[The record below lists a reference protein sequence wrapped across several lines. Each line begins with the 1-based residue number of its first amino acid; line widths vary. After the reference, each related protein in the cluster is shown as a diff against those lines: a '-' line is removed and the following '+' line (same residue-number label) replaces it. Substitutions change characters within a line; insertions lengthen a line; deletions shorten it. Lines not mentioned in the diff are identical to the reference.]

1 MTTSQFRRTMAP
13 DTQPPQRIV
22 SLLGASTE
30 TIYRLGLG
38 HLLVGRS
45 NECDWPPKVLNLACV
60 SAPRL
65 DVDASS
71 SATIDATVRER
82 AAEGQPMYK
91 LDDNVIS
98 VLQPDLIIAQ
108 DHCRVCA
115 ITPADL
121 ARADAK
127 AQSSATCSNIKQLV
141 VRPSTLEDCMDNIT
155 TIAETLGVSE
165 RGLMLRQT
173 LEERLDR
180 VRAVVSDA
188 RPKDATSVPRVALLE
203 WCEPIMGCGYW
214 LPELVELA
222 GGYPLHCPP
231 SGTGGATSSIS
242 YETLMDSRP
251 DVVIFAL
258 CGFGLT
264 RAASELLN
272 SWGEEWLKELQER
285 VPVYIVDGNYLVN
298 RSGPRLV
305 ESAEAIAE
313 AIHDKLRG
321 HFGHYGTEFLC
332 SLDDAIDMARRG
344 LHTGSKK
351 ARPPPAIDGSAEE
364 KNVANLDQ
372 EKTNLPVQTP
382 TEVVKEQLR
391 LLRTGDVAHAFVLNR
406 DANQVRWCGPER
418 FEAVL
423 GGHDD
428 FRRLLSEE
436 AEIGDSE
443 ERDGIAT
450 VPVTLPAG
458 ENSKRV
464 NLIWTMVIDKSDDG
478 KTSSWRTEKVGSRVL
493 ITL

>member
-1 MTTSQFRRTMAP
+1 MAP
-13 DTQPPQRIV
+13 ATQPPQRIV

-45 NECDWPPKVLNLACV
+45 HECDWPPQVANLACV

-98 VLQPDLIIAQ
+98 ELRPDLIIAQ

-121 ARADAK
+121 ARAGAK
-127 AQSSATCSNIKQLV
+127 AQSSSVTCNNIKQLV
-141 VRPSTLEDCMDNIT
+141 VRPATLEECMENIT
-155 TIAETLGVSE
+155 TIADALGVSE

-173 LEERLDR
+173 LEGRMDR
-180 VRAVVSDA
+180 VRAVVLDA
-188 RPKDATSVPRVALLE
+188 RPKDATSRPRVALLE

-214 LPELVELA
+214 LPELVEIA

-231 SGTGGATSSIS
+231 SGTGGATPSIS
-242 YETLMDSRP
+242 YESLLESNP

-272 SWGEEWLKELQER
+272 SWGEERLKDLQER
-285 VPVYIVDGNYLVN
+285 MPVYVVDGNYLVN

-313 AIHDKLRG
+313 AIHDNLRG

-332 SLDDAIDMARRG
+332 SLDEAIDMARRG

-351 ARPPPAIDGSAEE
+351 ARPHLVIDVGE
-364 KNVANLDQ
+364 KERNEANQ
-372 EKTNLPVQTP
+372 ENFETDLPVQSP

-391 LLRTGDVAHAFVLNR
+391 LLRTGDIVHAFVLNST
-406 DANQVRWCGPER
+406 ANQMRWCGPER
-418 FEAVL
+418 FESVL

-443 ERDGIAT
+443 ERDGIAA

-458 ENSKRV
+458 DNSKRV

-478 KTSSWRTEKVGSRVL
+478 KTSAWRTEKVGFG
-493 ITL
+493 T